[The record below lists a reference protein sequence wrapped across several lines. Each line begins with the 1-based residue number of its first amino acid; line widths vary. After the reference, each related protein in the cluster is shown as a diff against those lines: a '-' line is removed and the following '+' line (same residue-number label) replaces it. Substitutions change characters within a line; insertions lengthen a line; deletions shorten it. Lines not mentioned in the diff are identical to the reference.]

1 MRFHFVAQLITR
13 NPNGEIVLGEVID
26 DSRKYTQ
33 PIEILIGKKFKLE
46 VWETM
51 VQAMAVNEVAEFC
64 VDKTVSHTL
73 IMQGFQTQQVLSFAA
88 LLVLPFGC
96 QNTTRYL
103 LQGQA

>member
-1 MRFHFVAQLITR
+1 MTVERSGLRSAIDFIK
-13 NPNGEIVLGEVID
+13 VID

-64 VDKTVSHTL
+64 VDKTVSDTL